1 MQINTFLI
9 WKLTIS
15 KQKKKHKKEAA
26 EVSFKAARLKLMPI
40 LQRNVL

>member
-1 MQINTFLI
+1 MKTYNFET
-9 WKLTIS
+9 
-15 KQKKKHKKEAA
+15 KKKHKKEAA